1 MNIKL
6 HNITCDSS
14 VLDKTAYLNTTPADI
29 TAIFNSLIPQDL
41 LNPVLIV
48 DSTINPSNYNYVYI
62 TDLNAYYFIT
72 RCIILSNGRY
82 ELRLEKDVLFSNL
95 TKIKNSHCIM
105 HRSDTHGRLQLAD
118 PTDAFDEVES
128 ITITDLSQYKLSEF
142 DVSGMDY
149 LVIYYDGYRNDTNN
163 HPESTFSVNLITAY
177 DDGIEPSIQ
186 SGSYALETAY
196 GTNINMRVL
205 DYSQLQKLAQRIGSD
220 AQLLSYII
228 GIYKIPMATS
238 TTDNLKFRVKQLTYT
253 SINVGIANI
262 DLSTAVRCP
271 YDLRSRWVFEDF
283 TLFTTDVRKN
293 TYYYRN
299 PYRKYEIWCAFVGWV
314 EIPASY
320 IIDKNIKIFYTFDL
334 LNGETTCNF
343 YDVAS
348 KSVFMTKTA
357 NAFLQIPLSAMNM
370 REMEERKTAL
380 ILNTII
386 GTASS
391 AVSIIG
397 GAYTGNAVAVA
408 GGVISAGKVATNA
421 ITGFTQLHPSGNVNV
436 QNSNSGY
443 QMRQNFILK
452 ETYKNI
458 NRIGTIGRP
467 CNVSLYQ
474 ISTETGYF
482 EGSHLILS
490 DNSGLCKDEIDKI
503 KILIEKGCFA
513 S

>member
-1 MNIKL
+1 MNIYL
-6 HNITCDSS
+6 HNITCDNT
-14 VLDKTAYLNTTPADI
+14 VLDKTAYLNAVPLNV
-29 TAIFNSLIPQDL
+29 TAYFKGMPQDEL
-41 LNPVLIV
+41 FPILILK
-48 DSTINPSNYNYVYI
+48 TLSNKYNYVYI
-62 TDLNAYYFIT
+62 QELNSYYFIT
-72 RCIILSNGRY
+72 RTIILNDSQI

-95 TKIKNSHCIM
+95 AKIKASYCIM
-105 HRSDTHGRLQLAD
+105 HRSDTHGKLQLVD
-118 PTDAFDEVES
+118 PTDSFDEAEN
-128 ITITDLSQYKLSEF
+128 ITITDLSSYKLSEF
-142 DVSGMDY
+142 NVSGMDY

-186 SGSYALETAY
+186 TGSYALETAY
-196 GTNINMRVL
+196 ATNINMRVL
-205 DYSQLQKLAQRIGSD
+205 DYSQLQKLAQQVGSD
-220 AQLLSYII
+220 TNLLSFII

-253 SINVGIANI
+253 SINLGTHNM
-262 DLSTAVRCP
+262 DLTTAVRCP
-271 YDLRSRWVFEDF
+271 LDLRSRWVFEDF

-320 IIDKNIKIFYTFDL
+320 IINKNIKIFYTFDL

-357 NAFLQIPLSAMNM
+357 NALLQIPLSAMNM

-391 AVSIIG
+391 AISIVG

-421 ITGFTQLHPSGNVNV
+421 VTGFTQLHPSGNVNV

-443 QMRQNFILK
+443 HMRLNFILK
-452 ETYKNI
+452 ETYKNV
-458 NRIGTIGRP
+458 NRVGTIGRP
-467 CNVSLYQ
+467 CNVSLYT
-474 ISTETGYF
+474 ISSETGYF

-490 DNSGLCKDEIDKI
+490 DNSNLSKDEIEKI
-503 KILIEKGCFA
+503 KLLIEKGVYA

>member
-1 MNIKL
+1 MNIYL
-6 HNITCDSS
+6 HNITCDNT
-14 VLDKTAYLNTTPADI
+14 VLDKTAYLNAVPLNV
-29 TAIFNSLIPQDL
+29 TAYFKGMPQDEL
-41 LNPVLIV
+41 FPILILK
-48 DSTINPSNYNYVYI
+48 TLSNKYNYVYI
-62 TDLNAYYFIT
+62 QELNSYYFIT
-72 RCIILSNGRY
+72 RTIILNDSQI

-95 TKIKNSHCIM
+95 AKIKASYCIM
-105 HRSDTHGRLQLAD
+105 HRSDTHGKLQLVD
-118 PTDAFDEVES
+118 PTDSFDEAENV
-128 ITITDLSQYKLSEF
+128 TITDLSSYKLSEF
-142 DVSGMDY
+142 NVSGMDY

-163 HPESTFSVNLITAY
+163 HPESTFSVNLIAAY

-186 SGSYALETAY
+186 TGSYALETAY
-196 GTNINMRVL
+196 ATNINMRVL
-205 DYSQLQKLAQRIGSD
+205 DYSQLQKLAQQVGSD
-220 AQLLSYII
+220 TNLLSFVI

-253 SINVGIANI
+253 SINLGTHNI
-262 DLSTAVRCP
+262 DLTTAVRCP
-271 YDLRSRWVFEDF
+271 LDLRSRWVFEDF

-320 IIDKNIKIFYTFDL
+320 IINKNIKIFYTFDL

-391 AVSIIG
+391 AISIVG

-421 ITGFTQLHPSGNVNV
+421 VTGFTQLHPSGNVNV

-443 QMRQNFILK
+443 HMRLNFILK

-458 NRIGTIGRP
+458 NRVGTIGRP
-467 CNVSLYQ
+467 CNESLYT
-474 ISTETGYF
+474 ISSETGYF

-490 DNSGLCKDEIDKI
+490 DNSNLSKDEIEKI
-503 KILIEKGCFA
+503 KLLIEKGVYA